1 MAMRGMIN
9 EMTRAK
15 LLTIQGS
22 ARGGKGTLARALDES
37 LSLHKKVH
45 KIDQGLKF
53 RILAHTALSAGID
66 IENLDQ
72 LAEFIAKPE
81 TKKVVIDK
89 LVEAAE
95 WDKQRLEAEYY
106 SFKISNAS
114 GMVGKLPV
122 AHDVAVMLLL
132 AEIREVASKFDVII
146 VDGRALQKYGKQ
158 LAEEQIV
165 DYILAIDVHCDAFVS
180 AQRETKVFSPE
191 DEQEAER
198 YSPEQMMGLLI
209 ATRDIARRNSS
220 DARRQRDPS
229 LPIRGAFDFDVLHQ
243 MADDEKEWTFEAVKQ
258 NGAITVDNSNTRSP
272 HQLTEPIVELVNYL
286 LNY

>member
-1 MAMRGMIN
+1 
-9 EMTRAK
+9 MTRAQ

-37 LSLHKKVH
+37 LSHHKKVH

-53 RILAHTALSAGID
+53 RILAHSALSAGVD
-66 IENLDQ
+66 IENLEQ
-72 LAEFIAKPE
+72 LADFISKAE
-81 TKKVVIDK
+81 TKKEVIDK
-89 LVEAAE
+89 LVEASE
-95 WDKQRLEAEYY
+95 WDKERIESKYY
-106 SFKISNAS
+106 TFKISNAS

-122 AHDVAVMLLL
+122 AHDVAIELLL
-132 AEIREVASKFDVII
+132 DEIRTIAHDFDVII

-158 LAEEQIV
+158 LAAEGTV

-180 AQRETKVFSPE
+180 AQRETKIFSPE

-198 YSPEQMMGLLI
+198 YSPEQMMRLLI

-229 LPIRGAFDFDVLHQ
+229 LPISGAFDFDVLHQ
-243 MADDEKEWTFEAVKQ
+243 MDSDETAWTFEAVKQ
-258 NGAITVDNSNTRSP
+258 NGAITIDNSNTRSP
-272 HQLTEPIVELVNYL
+272 EQLTEPVVELVEFL
-286 LNY
+286 LK